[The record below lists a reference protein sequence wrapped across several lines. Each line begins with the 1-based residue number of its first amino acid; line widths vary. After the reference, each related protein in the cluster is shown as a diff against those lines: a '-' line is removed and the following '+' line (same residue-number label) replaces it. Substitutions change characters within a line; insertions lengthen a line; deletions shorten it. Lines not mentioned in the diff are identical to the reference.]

1 MSEPFSVIILAG
13 GFGRRLG
20 RDKATTEAGGRPL
33 LHWSALAAAQ
43 VSDDIVVARRP
54 DQQFPPLDGV
64 TWREAVD
71 HRHDRG
77 PLAGLEAALPLITH
91 DLAVAVA
98 CDMPFLRPDLLRAV
112 AEACSGVDDVQI
124 AMPYLDGVAQ
134 PLLAAYR
141 PAIAPLAAQL
151 LDDGDGRIRA
161 LLPLV
166 EHRLLESD
174 ELRVHDPELESFTNV
189 NRPED
194 LERVE
199 RAILTPLSLSPP
211 AERGE
216 ACPALDA
223 GMP

>member
-1 MSEPFSVIILAG
+1 MSESFSVIILAG

-43 VSDDIVVARRP
+43 VTNDIVVARRP
-54 DQQFPPLDGV
+54 DQQFPPLSGV
-64 TWREAVD
+64 DWREIVD

-77 PLAGLEAALPLITH
+77 PLAGLEAALPEIEH

-98 CDMPFLRPDLLRAV
+98 CDMPFLEPDLLRAV
-112 AEACSGVDDVQI
+112 AEACSDVAI
-124 AMPYLDGVAQ
+124 AMPRIDGVAQ

-141 PAIAPLAAQL
+141 PSIVPQATGL
-151 LDDGDGRIRA
+151 LDEGDGRIRA

-166 EHRLLESD
+166 EHRILDIE

-189 NRPED
+189 NQQED
-194 LERVE
+194 LNAVE
-199 RAILTPLSLSPP
+199 HALTLRNP
-211 AERGE
+211 AE
-216 ACPALDA
+216 LV
-223 GMP
+223 

>member
-1 MSEPFSVIILAG
+1 MSESFSVIILAG

-43 VSDDIVVARRP
+43 VTNDIVVARRP
-54 DQQFPPLDGV
+54 DQQFPPLSGV
-64 TWREAVD
+64 DWREIVD

-77 PLAGLEAALPLITH
+77 PLAGLEAALPEIEH

-98 CDMPFLRPDLLRAV
+98 CDMPFLNPDLLRAV
-112 AEACSGVDDVQI
+112 AEACSDVAI
-124 AMPYLDGVAQ
+124 AMPRIDGVAQ

-141 PAIAPLAAQL
+141 PSIVPQATGL
-151 LDDGDGRIRA
+151 LDEDDGRIRA

-166 EHRLLESD
+166 QHRILDIE

-189 NRPED
+189 NQQED
-194 LERVE
+194 LNAVE
-199 RAILTPLSLSPP
+199 HALTLRNP
-211 AERGE
+211 AE
-216 ACPALDA
+216 LV
-223 GMP
+223 

>member
-64 TWREAVD
+64 AWREAVD

-112 AEACSGVDDVQI
+112 AEACSSGEDVQI

-141 PAIAPLAAQL
+141 PSVVPLAAQL

-166 EHRLLESD
+166 DHRLLESD

-211 AERGE
+211 AERRE

>member
-1 MSEPFSVIILAG
+1 MSDVFSVVILAG

-33 LHWSALAAAQ
+33 LHWSALAASA
-43 VSDDIVVARRP
+43 VSEDIVVARRP
-54 DQQFPPLDGV
+54 DQEFPALEGV
-64 TWREAVD
+64 VWREAID

-77 PLAGLEAALPLITH
+77 PLAGLEAALPLIEH
-91 DLAVAVA
+91 EVAVAVA
-98 CDMPFLRPDLLRAV
+98 CDMPFLRPELLHAV
-112 AEACSGVDDVQI
+112 AEACDGVEI

-141 PAIAPLAAQL
+141 PSIVPRATQL

-166 EHRLLESD
+166 THRLLEVE
-174 ELRVHDPELESFTNV
+174 ELRAHDPELESFTNV

-194 LERVE
+194 LTRVE
-199 RAILTPLSLSPP
+199 VILSQQNQSAARYESSAT
-211 AERGE
+211 
-216 ACPALDA
+216 A
-223 GMP
+223 GMADSGLSE

>member
-1 MSEPFSVIILAG
+1 MSESFSVIILAG

-43 VSDDIVVARRP
+43 VTDDIVVARRP

-64 TWREAVD
+64 DWRETVD

-77 PLAGLEAALPLITH
+77 PLAGLEASLPQIEH

-98 CDMPFLRPDLLRAV
+98 CDMPFLQPGLLRAV
-112 AEACSGVDDVQI
+112 AAACDAAAI
-124 AMPYLDGVAQ
+124 AMPRIDGVAQ

-141 PAIAPLAAQL
+141 ASIVPQATRL
-151 LDDGDGRIRA
+151 LDEGDGRIRA

-166 EHRLLESD
+166 EHRILDVE
-174 ELRVHDPELESFTNV
+174 ELRVHDPKLQSFTNV
-189 NRPED
+189 NQPED
-194 LERVE
+194 LDAVE
-199 RAILTPLSLSPP
+199 QALTQRNP
-211 AERGE
+211 AE
-216 ACPALDA
+216 LV
-223 GMP
+223 